1 MAAGALAKY
10 AAAGGIGACVSH
22 AGAVPLDVIKTRVQ
36 LEPEKFSGGGV
47 VDNARTLVAEEG
59 WGVLLRG
66 LGSTMAGFTVHGALK
81 YGGFEGIKYAIFNAG
96 GPIAAF
102 AVDHRLPAL
111 LLAAAL
117 AETVASLGLCPLEQA
132 RIKMVSDAE
141 YASNFA
147 AATARLF
154 ADEGVDGVFRSLPP
168 IYAKMI
174 PFSMFQLAMYD
185 VTSGALRDVVASS
198 HVALSP
204 LAAQIPASF
213 VAAFTASLASQPGDT
228 LLSTMNKGRTRE
240 MLEAGEPPC
249 ITDACSTGDLDAAVA
264 VGDSLDWLEGAGA
277 AGSAGS
283 AAAATAVD
291 EPVAAKAAERRGE
304 GGAVVGSKAEP
315 VAAMG
320 VVETALALGPAGLFT
335 GWRERLVHVS
345 TVIVIQL
352 LCYDNIKAAL
362 LK

>member
-36 LEPEKFSGGGV
+36 LEPEKFAGGGV
-47 VDNARTLVAEEG
+47 LDNARTLVAEEG
-59 WGVLLRG
+59 KSVLLRG
-66 LGSTMAGFTVHGALK
+66 LGSTMAGFGVHGALK
-81 YGGFEGIKYAIFNAG
+81 YGGFEGVKYAIFHAD
-96 GPIAAF
+96 GPVAAF
-102 AVDHRLPAL
+102 AVDHRLPTL

-117 AETVASLGLCPLEQA
+117 AETVASLGLCRLEQA

-154 ADEGVDGVFRSLPP
+154 ADEGVDGVFRSLSP
-168 IYAKMI
+168 IFAKMI

-198 HVALSP
+198 DLALSP

-228 LLSTMNKGRTRE
+228 LLSTMNKGRARE
-240 MLEAGEPPC
+240 MLQAGEPPC
-249 ITDACSTGDLDAAVA
+249 ITDACSTGDLDVAVA
-264 VGDSLDWLEGAGA
+264 VGDSADWLERVV
-277 AGSAGS
+277 
-283 AAAATAVD
+283 VD
-291 EPVAAKAAERRGE
+291 GPVAEKAAEGRGE
-304 GGAVVGSKAEP
+304 GGAMLGSKVEP

-320 VVETALALGPAGLFT
+320 MVETALALGPEGLFT

-352 LCYDNIKAAL
+352 VCYDNIKAAL

>member
-66 LGSTMAGFTVHGALK
+66 LGSTMAGFTVHGSLK

-96 GPIAAF
+96 GPVAAF

-132 RIKMVSDAE
+132 RIKMVSDAG
-141 YASNFA
+141 YASNFT

-154 ADEGVDGVFRSLPP
+154 ADEGVDGVFRSLSP

-185 VTSGALRDVVASS
+185 VTSGALRDVIASS
-198 HVALSP
+198 DVALSP

-228 LLSTMNKGRTRE
+228 LLSTMNKGRARE

-249 ITDACSTGDLDAAVA
+249 ITDACSTGDLDVAVA
-264 VGDSLDWLEGAGA
+264 VGDSADWLEGAGA
-277 AGSAGS
+277 AGSA
-283 AAAATAVD
+283 AAAVD
-291 EPVAAKAAERRGE
+291 EPVAAKAVEGRGE
-304 GGAVVGSKAEP
+304 GGAVVDSKAEP